1 MDEDWKPLL
10 QRNRTYLVKN
20 IDFQESELW
29 DAVQGVG
36 IITGIQVQSLQVK
49 LLKELCALY
58 GYTRSKVKVMHI
70 WAKKIN
76 YLFPRHH
83 LCHHQKFLFHF
94 QYLH

>member
-29 DAVQGVG
+29 DAVQSVG

-49 LLKELCALY
+49 LLKE
-58 GYTRSKVKVMHI
+58 
-70 WAKKIN
+70 
-76 YLFPRHH
+76 
-83 LCHHQKFLFHF
+83 
-94 QYLH
+94 